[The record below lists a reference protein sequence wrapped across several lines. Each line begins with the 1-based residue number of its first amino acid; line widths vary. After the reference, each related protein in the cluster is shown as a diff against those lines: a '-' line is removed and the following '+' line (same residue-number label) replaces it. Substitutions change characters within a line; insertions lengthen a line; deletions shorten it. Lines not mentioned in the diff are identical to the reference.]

1 MAKFNKEKII
11 EQLESLK
18 KFSKIKEVKALRQ
31 RLEKELARFTEQEEP
46 IIKEVSK
53 SNRGQKIAK
62 ALKQHFRYL
71 RMIRNSFPDLTWNQL
86 RKEYSKK
93 KKGLESDVPDF
104 VWQNPS
110 P

>member
-1 MAKFNKEKII
+1 MTTFDKEKII

-18 KFSKIKEVKALRQ
+18 KFSQIKEVKALRQ
-31 RLEKELARFTEQEEP
+31 RLESELERLTPKEV
-46 IIKEVSK
+46 IKEVQK
-53 SNRGQKIAK
+53 SNRGQKISK
-62 ALKQHFRYL
+62 ALTRHFRYL
-71 RMIRNSFPDLTWNQL
+71 RLIRNNFPDLTWNQL

-93 KKGLESDVPDF
+93 KKGQESTIQDF